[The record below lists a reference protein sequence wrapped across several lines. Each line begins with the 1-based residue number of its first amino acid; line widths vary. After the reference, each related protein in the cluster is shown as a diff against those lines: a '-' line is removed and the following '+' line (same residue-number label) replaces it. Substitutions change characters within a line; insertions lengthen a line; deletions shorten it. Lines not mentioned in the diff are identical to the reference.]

1 MKKALS
7 ILLVLSFL
15 LATLSSCGLLNS
27 TKKEEQFY
35 DLVSE
40 TQELLDIVADD
51 IYSNWYDCIYKD
63 KFSESIDV
71 AIASA
76 MLDNQ
81 DNLDKIEENN
91 ANIKK
96 LYKEVKDGD
105 LENEVKEV
113 MQAYNEYYSFVV
125 EVSGSF
131 NSFSANKE
139 NLKKALATA
148 LKNLDMEL

>member
-81 DNLDKIEENN
+81 DNLDQIEENN